1 MFRSL
6 IFLLVNVVVILVL
19 SAILPGF
26 KVATF
31 SSALFLVIILTILNF
46 TLGYV
51 LKLFTLPLNFL
62 SFGLVGFIIN
72 LFVLWISLNIPNGVT
87 VSGSSFDK
95 LILLLIITF
104 ALSVGQSAAQALL
117 PENNSRQ
124 G

>member
-51 LKLFTLPLNFL
+51 LKLFTLHLNFL

>member
-6 IFLLVNVVVILVL
+6 IFLLVNVVVILAL
-19 SAILPGF
+19 SAVLPGF
-26 KVATF
+26 KVASF

-104 ALSVGQSAAQALL
+104 ALSAGQSAAQALL

>member
-6 IFLLVNVVVILVL
+6 IFLLVNVGVILVL

-26 KVATF
+26 KVASF

-46 TLGYV
+46 TLGFV